1 VHALLGNSAD
11 IDSDGFLTDVVVQPV
26 NEDTPA
32 YEDKR
37 CDIIQFFHPAVL
49 KDVNGKMKKYSSCK
63 LCPYVWLVYSPY
75 VLLRNLFY
83 SDKKSLVDEVT
94 TLQRHLEASHLVSLS
109 VNAFASGLDILLDKI
124 SQVG

>member
-1 VHALLGNSAD
+1 LSARN
-11 IDSDGFLTDVVVQPV
+11 SDGFLTDVVVQPV
-26 NEDTPA
+26 NEDMPA

-37 CDIIQFFHPAVL
+37 RDIVQFFHPAVL

-75 VLLRNLFY
+75 VLLQNLFY
-83 SDKKSLVDEVT
+83 SNKKSLVDEVT
-94 TLQRHLEASHLVSLS
+94 TLQRHLEASHSVSLS
-109 VNAFASGLDILLDKI
+109 ANTFASGLDILLDKI